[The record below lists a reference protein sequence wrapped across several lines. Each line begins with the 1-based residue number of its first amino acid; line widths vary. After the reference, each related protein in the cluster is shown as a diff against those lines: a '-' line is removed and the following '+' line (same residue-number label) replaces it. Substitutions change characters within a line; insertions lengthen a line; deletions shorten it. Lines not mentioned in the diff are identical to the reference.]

1 MALLRIG
8 YLGPAGTFSHGALEA
23 TGAEGEQVPV
33 ETVRDAVL
41 GVQDG
46 TLDRAL
52 VPVENA
58 IEGGITATIDTLVRE
73 APDVIVCGEHLEPIS
88 NALLVRPGV
97 TLEQV
102 RRVRSH
108 PQPLAQCRAT
118 LARLL
123 PGIPLHADTSTAA
136 AIEAVM
142 AAAEPEAA
150 VGAAGAAP
158 RYGATVIAKAL
169 EDEPGNITR
178 FWWLSR
184 GDPDDGR
191 EPSDPGP
198 WKCSIVWD
206 GDGDTEPG
214 WLLAC
219 LRLFADRDLNLTRI
233 ESRPSLQRLG
243 HYVFVIDVQAHHR
256 SAPLAAALAE
266 LRSRSGGVRVLGSYR
281 PAQPG
286 HGH

>member
-1 MALLRIG
+1 MTTRIG
-8 YLGPAGTFSHGALEA
+8 YLGPPGTFSHVALEA
-23 TGAEGEQVPV
+23 TGAPGAAVPCA
-33 ETVRDAVL
+33 TVRDAVL
-41 GVQDG
+41 GVQQD

-73 APDVIVCGEHLEPIS
+73 APDVIVTGEHLQPIS

-97 TLEQV
+97 ALGDIV
-102 RRVRSH
+102 RVRSH

-118 LARLL
+118 LGRLL
-123 PGIPLHADTSTAA
+123 PGVPLHADTSTAA

-142 AAAEPEAA
+142 ATPDPEGAI
-150 VGAAGAAP
+150 GAAGAAP
-158 RYGATVIAKAL
+158 RYGAVVLADGL
-169 EDEPGNITR
+169 EDERGNVTR

-184 GDPDDGR
+184 AGHGA
-191 EPSDPGP
+191 EPPGAGP

-219 LRLFADRDLNLTRI
+219 LQLFADRGLNLTRI

-243 HYVFVIDVQAHHR
+243 HYVFVIDVEGDHR
-256 SAPLAAALAE
+256 DAPLAAALAE
-266 LRSRSGGVRVLGSYR
+266 LATRSGAVRVLGSYR
-281 PAQPG
+281 PAPVRPE
-286 HGH
+286 H

>member
-1 MALLRIG
+1 MTVRLG
-8 YLGPAGTFSHGALEA
+8 YLGPAGTFSHGALLA
-23 TGAEGEQVPV
+23 TGAAGEPV
-33 ETVRDAVL
+33 AVATVRDAVL

-97 TLEQV
+97 TLEQI

-123 PGIPLHADTSTAA
+123 PGVPLHAESSTTAA
-136 AIEAVM
+136 LEAVM

-150 VGAAGAAP
+150 VGAAGAAE
-158 RYGATVIAKAL
+158 RYGATVIAEGL
-169 EDEPGNITR
+169 EDEPGNVTR
-178 FWWLSR
+178 FWWLAPGS
-184 GDPDDGR
+184 PSSER
-191 EPSDPGP
+191 EPAGPGP
-198 WKCSIVWD
+198 WKCSIVWN

-219 LRLFADRDLNLTRI
+219 LRLFADRGLNLTRI

-243 HYVFVIDVQAHHR
+243 HYVFVIDVQDHHR
-256 SAPLAAALAE
+256 SAPLAAALTE
-266 LRSRSGGVRVLGSYR
+266 LQGRSAGVRVLGSYR
-281 PAQPG
+281 PAQLRQG
-286 HGH
+286 H

>member
-1 MALLRIG
+1 MVRIG

-23 TGAEGEQVPV
+23 TGVEGEAVPV
-33 ETVRDAVL
+33 ATVRDAVL

-46 TLDRAL
+46 RLDRAL

-73 APDVIVCGEHLEPIS
+73 APDVVVTGEHLEPIS

-97 TLEQV
+97 TFDEI

-123 PGIPLHADTSTAA
+123 PGVPLHAETSTAA
-136 AIEAVM
+136 ALAAVM
-142 AAAEPEAA
+142 ATDEPEAA
-150 VGAAGAAP
+150 IGAAAAAP
-158 RYGATVIAKAL
+158 RYGATVVAEGL

-178 FWWLSR
+178 FWWLAPNR
-184 GDPDDGR
+184 PEREQEPPD
-191 EPSDPGP
+191 SGP
-198 WKCSIVWD
+198 WKCSIVWS

-219 LRLFADRDLNLTRI
+219 LRLFADRGLNLTRI

-256 SAPLAAALAE
+256 SAPLAEALGE
-266 LRSRSGGVRVLGSYR
+266 LRARSSGVRVLGSYR
-281 PAQPG
+281 PARPG